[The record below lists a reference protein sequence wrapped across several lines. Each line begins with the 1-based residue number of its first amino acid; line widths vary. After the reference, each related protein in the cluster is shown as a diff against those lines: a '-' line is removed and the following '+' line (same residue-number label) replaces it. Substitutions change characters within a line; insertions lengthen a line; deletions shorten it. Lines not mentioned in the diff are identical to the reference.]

1 PIVALA
7 GEYQISAAAEFPMR
21 ADSVRDPV
29 GERAVAIMAGYPI
42 NEQSVLDLRALTD
55 VVDDERTH
63 AILAPRVADDDDVRK
78 SAEQLLRHQIGGC
91 IVNGGAADR
100 KLSALT
106 SEENFEIEH
115 SSMVDA
121 GVRRF

>member
-1 PIVALA
+1 
-7 GEYQISAAAEFPMR
+7 MR
-21 ADSVRDPV
+21 AGSVRDPI
-29 GERAVAIMAGYPI
+29 GERAVAIMTGNPI
-42 NEQSVLDLRALTD
+42 DEQGVLDLGALTD

-63 AILAPRVADDDDVRK
+63 AILAPRVADDDDVRQ
-78 SAEQLLRHQIGGC
+78 SAGQLLRHQIAGR

-115 SSMVDA
+115 SAMVNA
-121 GVRRF
+121 GVR